1 MKKEML
7 KFLNGQF
14 PIYFEEREIIRDFI
28 ETFFKNY
35 QPERLSPEDHVA
47 DASKMVCDS
56 PNTANK

>member
-1 MKKEML
+1 MKEEML

-35 QPERLSPEDHVA
+35 QPDRLSPRDHIEHIL
-47 DASKMVCDS
+47 DMVSDS
-56 PNTANK
+56 QN